1 MGQVKISLQEDTDQQ
16 LDQMAA
22 ATKVAK
28 ASLVRD
34 LVEEALAARQAGLT
48 SRTVS
53 IEQRLTGLE
62 VRLGSILSTLCD
74 RLDAQQGEL
83 ASQRAADRLYAVHI
97 FRGVIH
103 AASFA
108 RVAAVATRCDGEDQ
122 AQLDAACEW
131 LERNAERLFTDHHA
145 QLNAGMD
152 EARASARQEW
162 QAAMT
167 KRGTDAKPRSSDPR
181 TRKAVAGTD

>member
-28 ASLVRD
+28 ATLVRD

-53 IEQRLTGLE
+53 IEQHLTGLE
-62 VRLGSILSTLCD
+62 ARLDTVRTALCD
-74 RLDAQQGEL
+74 RLDTQRGEL
-83 ASQRAADRLYAVHI
+83 ASERAADRLYAVHV

-108 RVAAVATRCDGEDQ
+108 RVAAAATRCNGDDQ
-122 AQLDAACEW
+122 AQVDTACEW
-131 LERNAERLFTDHHA
+131 LERNAERLFADHHA
-145 QLNAGMD
+145 QLIAGMD
-152 EARASARQEW
+152 EARARARQEW
-162 QAAMT
+162 QGEMTNRAA
-167 KRGTDAKPRSSDPR
+167 DAKRRASDPR
-181 TRKAVAGTD
+181 TGTD